1 MVAHPMLKHLH
12 LTKIEAEA
20 LEHRLQFLA
29 DASDEDIQEL
39 FEGEDLRV
47 DYLQDFAR
55 VTSRNLRDG
64 IWMIPL
70 SSEESIAALADA
82 IEGATIHEMAQE
94 AEQGGEIS
102 RQKASAYRRALATTA
117 HKLSVLAG
125 RRVESP

>member
-82 IEGATIHEMAQE
+82 IEQ
-94 AEQGGEIS
+94 
-102 RQKASAYRRALATTA
+102 
-117 HKLSVLAG
+117 
-125 RRVESP
+125 

>member
-1 MVAHPMLKHLH
+1 MLKHLQ

-29 DASDEDIQEL
+29 DASDEDIEDL
-39 FEGEDLRV
+39 FDGEGLRV

-55 VTSRNLRDG
+55 VTSRNLREG

-70 SSEESIAALADA
+70 SSEEAIAALVDA

-102 RQKASAYRRALATTA
+102 RQKASAYRRSLATTA

>member
-1 MVAHPMLKHLH
+1 MLKHLQ

-29 DASDEDIQEL
+29 DASDEDIEDL
-39 FEGEDLRV
+39 FDGEGLRV

-55 VTSRNLRDG
+55 VTSRNLREG

-70 SSEESIAALADA
+70 SSEEAIAALVDA